1 MFGWVV
7 FASRGEYKEMA
18 INPNIQCL
26 LHAILDRDEIAE
38 AVAESVRNGGAV
50 KRRTPDGCCPK
61 PIRGQQQMTRHFL
74 DFGVRAEPLT
84 EPHLLHNHE

>member
-38 AVAESVRNGGAV
+38 AVAESVRNE
-50 KRRTPDGCCPK
+50 
-61 PIRGQQQMTRHFL
+61 
-74 DFGVRAEPLT
+74 VRSKEGRPTDAARSQSEASSK
-84 EPHLLHNHE
+84 